1 MAYAYRGSGYLSNAV
16 QGTGTAPYLFR
27 IGGYS
32 GSTTELGADGIGT
45 RILAD
50 GGTIESTYSPC
61 VTNALG
67 KLRAIGSS
75 ELTANA
81 LFASAIS
88 DGAIIEAKQCFYNSY
103 IELQNIDIR

>member
-16 QGTGTAPYLFR
+16 QGTGTAPYLFTS
-27 IGGYS
+27 GGYS
-32 GSTTELGADGIGT
+32 GSTTELGVDGIGT

-75 ELTANA
+75 ELAANA